1 MPFSEPLRTRHWTI
15 RAAVHFLA
23 WSLVLLMPLLFGL
36 PIRLRDPVLFWS
48 IQFAQVALMMS
59 LYYGNLGIFLPR
71 LLVHRKTLWYIVV
84 VILVILSISEA
95 YMMFRDWVTST
106 FGSPF
111 EQPAPPPGSKHNHR
125 PNNYSSSYR
134 YFSIITQLV
143 LVVFVGLTQHFIH
156 EWQRSKQETEAR
168 EKERLAAELAF
179 LRSQVSPH
187 FLFNVLNG
195 MVSLARKKSDKLE
208 PALMTLSSLIRYTLY
223 EAPESRVPLDREIT
237 YLNSYLDLQRL
248 RFGDTLHLQ
257 VEISGDTTQA
267 TIEPLLLIP
276 FVENAFKHGTNV
288 AHPEIDLKIQVRE
301 EVLHFEVSNTMPESD
316 VGPKDPASGIGLTN
330 IRRRLDLLY
339 PQAHSL
345 GIVPGLNRFQVV
357 LTVNLHHPE
366 RDLESPKS
374 LPHDQL
380 RHYA

>member
-1 MPFSEPLRTRHWTI
+1 FSEPLRTRHWAI
-15 RAAVHFLA
+15 RAAVHFFA
-23 WSLVLLMPLLFGL
+23 WSLVLLMPWLFGL

-71 LLVHRKTLWYIVV
+71 LLAHRKTLLYIFA
-84 VILVILSISEA
+84 VILAILSISEA
-95 YMMFRDWVTST
+95 YMMFRDWVTNT

-111 EQPAPPPGSKHNHR
+111 EQPLPIPGSKHNHR
-125 PNNYSSSYR
+125 PSNYSSSYR

-143 LVVFVGLTQHFIH
+143 LVVFVGLTQHFIR

-223 EAPESRVPLDREIT
+223 EAPEARVPLDREIT

-248 RFGDTLHLQ
+248 RFGNTLHLQ

-288 AHPEIDLKIQVRE
+288 ANPRIDLKIQVQE
-301 EVLHFEVSNTMPESD
+301 EVLHFEVSNTIPESE
-316 VGPKDPASGIGLTN
+316 GRPKDPASGIGLTN

-345 GIVPGLNRFQVV
+345 DIVPILGQFQVV

-366 RDLESPKS
+366 RDLEFPQRPVS
-374 LPHDQL
+374 
-380 RHYA
+380 